1 MEVSIGSHIQTLEGG
16 FGVGFRILGFLTILP
31 KKRKRKMKETFNCHL
46 MEGVGG
52 GGVVIAC
59 ITIIEKN
66 SMSNYLRGG
75 KASG

>member
-1 MEVSIGSHIQTLEGG
+1 MGSHIQTLEGG

-59 ITIIEKN
+59 ITIREKN
-66 SMSNYLRGG
+66 SMSNYLEETKQVG
-75 KASG
+75 

>member
-1 MEVSIGSHIQTLEGG
+1 MGLHIQTLEGG
-16 FGVGFRILGFLTILP
+16 FEVGFRILGFLTILP

-66 SMSNYLRGG
+66 SMSNYLEETKQVG
-75 KASG
+75 